1 MEIME
6 AMYTLDLV
14 SQRQQA
20 SPLNI
25 DEKDGFLRDEW
36 QRIELVQKIIN
47 SIWIIINIGSSF
59 FKL

>member
-36 QRIELVQKIIN
+36 QRIELVQN
-47 SIWIIINIGSSF
+47 H
-59 FKL
+59 KLHLNYHQYRFILF